1 MLQNIIIDND
11 APSPIYKQIV
21 DSIYTAIDNGLLRK
35 GDVLPS
41 VNSIAAEF
49 SLARG
54 SVFTAYN
61 ELKAAG
67 IIEAWPGKGYYIKNT
82 TTKRQYNILLLL
94 DSFAPYKEIIYN
106 SFISN
111 IKGNANVDLYFH
123 YNNIQTFEYTIK
135 QQLIYYNTFVI
146 IPPIHSKTEEILKT
160 IPKIQLYIMDMGYK
174 EFGKVY
180 PSVCQNFEKDI
191 FNILTHY
198 SNELAKYNK
207 LFLVMKPNHVAK
219 GIMIGFIKFCKKNAI
234 AHEII
239 SETVNE
245 EVKPGSLFI
254 FTNDN
259 DLVELIHTV
268 TAKKLKLGKEI
279 GIISYNE
286 TPLKSVIANGITTI
300 STDFSLMGK
309 TMAELIV
316 QRKKN
321 HIENPCNLILRKSL

>member
-1 MLQNIIIDND
+1 MLEYIIIDND

-21 DSIYTAIDNGLLRK
+21 DSIYAAIDKELLKK
-35 GDVLPS
+35 GDILPS
-41 VNSIAAEF
+41 VNSIATQF

-67 IIEAWPGKGYYIKNT
+67 TIEAWPGKGYYIKNT
-82 TTKRQYNILLLL
+82 ATKRQYNILLLL

-135 QQLIYYNTFVI
+135 QQLIYYNTFVV
-146 IPPIHSKTEEILKT
+146 IPPLHSKTEEILKS
-160 IPKIQLYIMDMGYK
+160 IPKNQLYIMDMGYK

-191 FNILTHY
+191 FSILTQYYTELQKY
-198 SNELAKYNK
+198 SKF
-207 LFLVMKPNHVAK
+207 FLVMKQNHIAK
-219 GIMIGFIKFCKKNAI
+219 GIMSGFIKFCKKNGI

-239 SETVNE
+239 NETIDE
-245 EVKPGSLFI
+245 EVKPGCLFI

-300 STDFSLMGK
+300 STDFALMGK
-309 TMAELIV
+309 TMAEMV
-316 QRKKN
+316 TQRKKN
-321 HIENPCNLILRKSL
+321 HLENPCKLILRKSL